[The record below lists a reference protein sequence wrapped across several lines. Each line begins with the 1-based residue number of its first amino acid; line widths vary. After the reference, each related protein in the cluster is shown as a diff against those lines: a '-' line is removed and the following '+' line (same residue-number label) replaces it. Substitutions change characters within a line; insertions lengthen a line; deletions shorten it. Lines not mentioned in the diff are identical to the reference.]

1 MDVKRLRNPFFSRQR
16 ITEPACFYGRQREL
30 EALYGAVATHQCRSV
45 VGERKLGKSSLLTA
59 LAWPANMERFG
70 LDPART
76 LFLYIDLEGMSS
88 ARREDFWI
96 EVLDGLVTVLPP
108 GDLHNEAERLLGG
121 GEVRFTTLRRLLRR
135 VRDAGLDLVLTLD
148 EFEGLARNSS
158 FAPDFYGELRSL
170 AGEMGV
176 VYLTASKRGL
186 YDLTYH
192 DLATLSS
199 PFFNIF
205 SELLLGLMPIDE
217 ARGLLAALSQEGRSL
232 GQTGRERPGLC
243 EEEIDLGLEL
253 AGPHPFFLQIAG
265 FYLYEMPGR
274 GRPHSPIAYDQ
285 MARRFNAEAEDH
297 YRYLWSQLVGD
308 EQQALLTPNE
318 VSDAARK
325 GLLARALIRSDQ
337 EPSPDAA
344 PEADGSGGRLLHR
357 FVPFSHAFAI
367 FLEGKRHEEKPMRM
381 AATVTGAAADRQ
393 SSDLTG
399 KQLGNYR
406 VLAGL
411 GQGGMAKV
419 YKGYQPLLDRYV
431 AIKVL
436 AAHFAADEEFRARFQ
451 REAAAIARLRHPN
464 IVQVHDFGVEGQ
476 VYYMVMEYIAG
487 DTLKSRMRAARDA
500 GERLPPEE
508 IIDLLR
514 GLASALDYA
523 HERSIIHRD
532 VKPANVMVR
541 IEEGGPGDPT
551 PTPVLTD
558 FGVAKILE
566 GVQFTGT
573 GMTIGTPDYMAPE
586 QGSGQE
592 VTCSADL
599 YSLAV
604 ILYEM
609 LAGELPFTADTPVA
623 VLLQHI
629 SATPPPIHLRAPDL
643 PPALDKV
650 LKRALAKKPEERY
663 PSGAAL
669 VQAVEQAWSRPV
681 GPGWGLT
688 PRPGEPGASRR
699 FP

>member
-1 MDVKRLRNPFFSRQR
+1 MEAKRLRNPFFSRQR
-16 ITEPACFYGRQREL
+16 ITDLACFYGREREV
-30 EALYGAVATHQCRSV
+30 EALYSAIATHQCRSV

-59 LAWPANMERFG
+59 LTRPATMERFG
-70 LDPART
+70 LDPERT
-76 LFLYIDLEGMSS
+76 LFLYIDLEGMAS
-88 ARREDFWI
+88 AKREDFWI
-96 EVLDGLVTVLPP
+96 EMLDRLAAVLPP
-108 GDLHNEAERLLGG
+108 GDLREQAERLLGA
-121 GEVRFTTLRRLLRR
+121 GELRFTTLRRLLRR
-135 VRDAGLDLVLTLD
+135 VRDASLDLVLALD

-158 FAPDFYGELRSL
+158 FTPDFYGELRSL

-176 VYLTASKRGL
+176 VFLTASKRGL

-192 DLATLSS
+192 DSTTLSS

-205 SELLLGLMPIDE
+205 SELLLGLMPNDE
-217 ARGLLAALSQEGRSL
+217 ARGLLATLAQQGH
-232 GQTGRERPGLC
+232 GAGFC

-265 FYLYEMPGR
+265 FHLYEMPGR
-274 GRPHSPIAYDQ
+274 GRPHSPDAYDQ

-297 YRYLWSQLVGD
+297 YRYLWSQLDGD
-308 EQQALLTPNE
+308 EQRSLLAPNE
-318 VSDAARK
+318 VSDAVRK
-325 GLLARALIRSDQ
+325 SMLAKALIRSEQ
-337 EPSPDAA
+337 ASSDASA
-344 PEADGSGGRLLHR
+344 EADGSRDRLARR

-367 FLEGKRHEEKPMRM
+367 FLEGKRHEERPKPS
-381 AATVTGAAADRQ
+381 ATTATGAAVDRPA
-393 SSDLTG
+393 SDLTG

-406 VLAGL
+406 VLGSL

-436 AAHFAADEEFRARFQ
+436 AAHFASDEEFRARFQ

-464 IVQVHDFGVEGQ
+464 IVQVYDFGVEGQ

-487 DTLKSRMRAARDA
+487 NTLKSRIRAARDA
-500 GERLPPEE
+500 GEPLSPEE
-508 IIDLLR
+508 IVNLLR

-532 VKPANVMVR
+532 VKPANVLLR
-541 IEEGGPGDPT
+541 IEDGGSGDPT

-592 VTCSADL
+592 VAYSADL

-609 LAGELPFTADTPVA
+609 LVGELPFTADTPVA
-623 VLLQHI
+623 VLLKHI
-629 SATPPPIHLRAPDL
+629 SATPPSIHLRAPDL
-643 PPALDKV
+643 PPALDRV
-650 LKRALAKKPEERY
+650 LERALAKKPQERY
-663 PSGAAL
+663 PNGAAL
-669 VQAVEQAWSRPV
+669 VEAVQEA
-681 GPGWGLT
+681 WGLT
-688 PRPGEPGASRR
+688 PRSGEAGLPRWVS
-699 FP
+699 

>member
-16 ITEPACFYGRQREL
+16 IVAPACFYGRQREL
-30 EALYGAVATHQCRSV
+30 EALYSAIATHQCRSV
-45 VGERKLGKSSLLTA
+45 IGERKLGKSSLLAA
-59 LAWPANMERFG
+59 LARPATMERFG

-76 LFLYIDLEGMSS
+76 VFLTIDLEGMAS

-96 EVLDGLVTVLPP
+96 EVLDGLVAALPP
-108 GDLHNEAERLLGG
+108 GTVHDQAEGLVDG

-135 VRDAGLDLVLTLD
+135 VRDASLDLVLALD
-148 EFEGLARNSS
+148 EFEGLAHNPS

-186 YDLTYH
+186 YDLTYQ
-192 DLATLSS
+192 DSATLSS

-205 SELLLGLMPIDE
+205 SELRLGLMPDDE
-217 ARGLLAALSQEGRSL
+217 ARGLLTTLSQQ
-232 GQTGRERPGLC
+232 GQGPGFC
-243 EEEIDLGLEL
+243 EEEVDLGLEL
-253 AGPHPFFLQIAG
+253 AGPHPFFLQVAG
-265 FYLYEMPGR
+265 FHLYEMAGR
-274 GRPHSPIAYDQ
+274 GRPHSPGAYDQ

-297 YRYLWSQLVGD
+297 YRYLWSQLDGE
-308 EQQALLTPNE
+308 EQQALLSPNE
-318 VSDAARK
+318 VSDSARK
-325 GLLARALIRSDQ
+325 GLLAKALIRSEQ
-337 EPSPDAA
+337 EPSPDASL
-344 PEADGSGGRLLHR
+344 EADQARGQLPRR
-357 FVPFSHAFAI
+357 FVPFGHAFAI
-367 FLEGKRHEEKPMRM
+367 FVEGKRHEGRP
-381 AATVTGAAADRQ
+381 ASTATTATGAAAARQ
-393 SSDLTG
+393 ASDLTG

-406 VLAGL
+406 VLAAL

-436 AAHFAADEEFRARFQ
+436 AAHLTGDEEFRARFQ
-451 REAAAIARLRHPN
+451 REAAAIAKLRHPN

-487 DTLKSRMRAARDA
+487 DSLKTRMRAARDA

-508 IIDLLR
+508 IIELLR

-532 VKPANVMVR
+532 MKPANIMLR
-541 IEEGGPGDPT
+541 IEEGGRGNPL

-592 VTCSADL
+592 VTYSADL
-599 YSLAV
+599 YSLGV
-604 ILYEM
+604 IVYEM
-609 LAGELPFTADTPVA
+609 LVGELPFTADTPVA

-643 PPALDKV
+643 PPALDNV
-650 LKRALAKKPEERY
+650 LERALAKKPEERY
-663 PSGAAL
+663 PNGAAL
-669 VQAVEQAWSRPV
+669 VEAVQQAW
-681 GPGWGLT
+681 GLA
-688 PRPGEPGASRR
+688 PRAGGLR
-699 FP
+699 

>member
-16 ITEPACFYGRQREL
+16 IVDPAYFYGRHREI
-30 EALYGAVATHQCRSV
+30 EALYSAIATHQCRSI

-59 LAWPANMERFG
+59 LAQPANLERFG
-70 LDPART
+70 LDPARI
-76 LFLYIDLEGMSS
+76 LFLYIDLEGMAS
-88 ARREDFWI
+88 ARREDFWV
-96 EVLDGLVTVLPP
+96 EVLDRLVAALPP
-108 GDLHNEAERLLGG
+108 GDLHDQAERLLGG
-121 GEVRFTTLRRLLRR
+121 GELRFTTLRRLLRR
-135 VRDAGLDLVLTLD
+135 VRDAGLDLVLALD
-148 EFEGLARNSS
+148 ELEGLARNPS
-158 FAPDFYGELRSL
+158 FTPDFYGELRSL

-192 DLATLSS
+192 DSATLSS

-217 ARGLLAALSQEGRSL
+217 ARGLLAELCKLGASR
-232 GQTGRERPGLC
+232 GQTGREGPGFC

-265 FYLYEMPGR
+265 FHLYDMPGR
-274 GRPHSPIAYDQ
+274 GRPHSPAAYDQ

-297 YRYLWSQLVGD
+297 YRYLWSQLDGD

-318 VSDAARK
+318 VGDAARK
-325 GLLARALIRSDQ
+325 SLLAKALIRSDYA
-337 EPSPDAA
+337 PSADASPGA
-344 PEADGSGGRLLHR
+344 GHSRGQPLRR
-357 FVPFSHAFAI
+357 FVPFGHAFAI
-367 FLEGKRHEEKPMRM
+367 FLEGKRHPVAPDRQTPKPT
-381 AATVTGAAADRQ
+381 ADTLTGARGDRQ
-393 SSDLTG
+393 ATDLTG

-406 VLAGL
+406 ILAAL

-436 AAHFAADEEFRARFQ
+436 AAHFASDEEFRARFQ
-451 REAAAIARLRHPN
+451 REAAAIAKLRHPN

-487 DTLKSRMRAARDA
+487 DTLKTRMRAARDA
-500 GERLPPEE
+500 GERLSPQE
-508 IIDLLR
+508 IVELLR

-532 VKPANVMVR
+532 CKPANVMLR
-541 IEEGGPGDPT
+541 IEEGGPGSPI

-609 LAGELPFTADTPVA
+609 LVGELPFTADTPVA

-629 SATPPPIHLRAPDL
+629 SAAPPSIHLRAPDL

-650 LKRALAKKPEERY
+650 LERALAKKPEERY

-669 VQAVEQAWSRPV
+669 VQAVEQAW
-681 GPGWGLT
+681 GL
-688 PRPGEPGASRR
+688 PRHGGEPGLSRR
-699 FP
+699 AP